1 MVKKKKKHVRL
12 YRLGWKVNGLF
23 YLLMLAIAVV
33 TVIGIAF
40 FISGAQNPVTA
51 HSVKGMNAEHTQEM
65 SYDERRY
72 FASLDEQFIEA
83 ASTARMG
90 SAVIY
95 SCLWFALGGCAVL
108 FIMENIRLPKTRM
121 AALMAAYTDLSARE
135 ALSWLEQDLAAPVH
149 SSFYLTITESWIFGR
164 RGKMLQ
170 PVALPL
176 DVLEGFYTYARRRHA
191 WYLKKPI
198 VMYTLLL
205 VDCFGDRVLLHM
217 GSEEEMEKAAELLDS
232 RCPLALQGDY
242 SDFLMDYSALS
253 IQEREKIV
261 DEFMYTYDAASE
273 KIVRDESL
281 FQ

>member
-1 MVKKKKKHVRL
+1 MDVAEADTIDKKKKKRVRL
-12 YRLGWKVNGLF
+12 HRLGWKVNGPF

-40 FISGAQNPVTA
+40 FISNAQNPLTA
-51 HSVKGMNAEHTQEM
+51 NSVNGMDAKHIQEM

-83 ASTARMG
+83 ASAARIG
-90 SAVIY
+90 SAIIY
-95 SCLWFALGGCAVL
+95 SCLWFALGACAVL

-121 AALMAAYTDLSARE
+121 AALMVAYTDLSARE
-135 ALSWLEQDLAAPVH
+135 SLSWLEQELAAPIH
-149 SSFYLTITESWIFGR
+149 DSFYLTITESWILGR

-176 DVLEGFYTYARRRHA
+176 DVLEGFYTYARHHHA

-205 VDCFGDRVLLHM
+205 VDCFGDRVLLRV
-217 GSEEEMEKAAELLDS
+217 GSEDEMEKAAELLDS

-261 DEFMYTYDAASE
+261 DEF
-273 KIVRDESL
+273 IV
-281 FQ
+281 